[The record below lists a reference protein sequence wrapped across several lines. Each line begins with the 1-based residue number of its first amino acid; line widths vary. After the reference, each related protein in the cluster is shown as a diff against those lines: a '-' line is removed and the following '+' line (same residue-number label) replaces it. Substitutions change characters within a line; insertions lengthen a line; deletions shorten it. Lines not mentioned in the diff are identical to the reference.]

1 MKRLYIFLALFSYLL
16 ISPAIAERIVG
27 QLPNGVWVNAEY
39 TPAEEGKPTV
49 LLIHP
54 LQQTN
59 QFSTIINL
67 SDSLAD
73 DGYGV
78 LTPNLS
84 LGISNRQRSMACEA
98 IHMQSMAQDTEEI
111 DFWAD
116 WLADK
121 NMSPIIGMGHSTGAL
136 QILTRADTGKFS
148 SILLINLVAIGPD
161 GSASINL
168 EQLEMA
174 RQSRDKGLP
183 NSLGHYQ
190 YSYCKDYVTSR
201 DTYLDTATW
210 DANKVSQQLSKLNL
224 EIDIILGDEDHSL
237 SHTWL
242 PKTNSPHIHIHY
254 MQGADHF
261 FSGSDEF
268 DLHDKVLEVL
278 GK

>member
-16 ISPAIAERIVG
+16 ISPALAENIIA
-27 QLPNGVWVNAEY
+27 QLPNGVWANAEY

-67 SDSLAD
+67 SESLVD

-78 LTPNLS
+78 LMPNLS

-98 IHMQSMAQDTEEI
+98 IHMLNMTQDIEEI

-121 NMSPIIGMGHSTGAL
+121 ITPSIIGMGHSSGAL
-136 QILTRADTGKFS
+136 QILAHADTGKLS
-148 SILLINLVAIGPD
+148 SLLLINLVAIGPD

-168 EQLEMA
+168 EQLEQA
-174 RQSRDKGLP
+174 RQSQEEGLP

-190 YSYCKDYVTSR
+190 YSYCNDYVTSR
-201 DTYLDTATW
+201 DSYLDIATW
-210 DANKVSQQLSKLNL
+210 DANKVSQQLSRLNL
-224 EIDIILGDEDHSL
+224 EIDIILGDEDFSL
-237 SHTWL
+237 SRAWL
-242 PKTNSPHIHIHY
+242 PKTSSPHIQIHY
-254 MQGADHF
+254 MEGADHF
-261 FSGSDEF
+261 FSGSEEF